1 MIKTIVAGLW
11 MSATML
17 ASGYGTTQYLAAQKR
32 VGDDEPAFVGLDYE
46 TVNPVNVPILFDGT
60 LQGYVVIKMVFTA
73 DGDTLRRLPVPPH
86 PFLVD
91 EAFRVLYS
99 DETLDFRSLE
109 RYDLEAFTE
118 SLKKTTNARLG
129 RPVVHDVLV
138 EEFNYF
144 DKEDVITH

>member
-60 LQGYVVIKMVFTA
+60 LQGYVVIKRQRFK
-73 DGDTLRRLPVPPH
+73 
-86 PFLVD
+86 
-91 EAFRVLYS
+91 S
-99 DETLDFRSLE
+99 
-109 RYDLEAFTE
+109 
-118 SLKKTTNARLG
+118 
-129 RPVVHDVLV
+129 
-138 EEFNYF
+138 
-144 DKEDVITH
+144 

>member
-1 MIKTIVAGLW
+1 MIKIVAAGLW

-32 VGDDEPAFVGLDYE
+32 VGDTEPSFVGLDYE
-46 TVNPVNVPILFDGT
+46 TVDPVNVPILADGV

-86 PFLVD
+86 PFLID

-99 DETLDFRSLE
+99 DETLDFRGLE
-109 RYDLEAFTE
+109 RYDLETFKNR
-118 SLKKTTNARLG
+118 LKQSTNARLG
-129 RPVVHDVLV
+129 QDIVHDVLV

-144 DKEDVITH
+144 DKADVITH